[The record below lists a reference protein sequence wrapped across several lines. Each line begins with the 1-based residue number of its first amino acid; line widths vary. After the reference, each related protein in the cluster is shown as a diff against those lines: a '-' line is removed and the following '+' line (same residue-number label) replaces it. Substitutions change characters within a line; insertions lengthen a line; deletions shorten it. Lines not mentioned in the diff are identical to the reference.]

1 MTQSSPLTIPDDNRR
16 DSAWERAANY
26 EKEERLMR
34 SVSKIV
40 VKGAVDVVFFR
51 SPVAH
56 LVVAGENQDAIRN
69 IKTRFEGGK
78 LVIEQE
84 GVSISGAGG
93 SIHVSGSGINMA
105 GGTIYVGG
113 RQGGVTMQ
121 FNGTVGGVVLGHG
134 RCIVGIALPEAP
146 SIRIKGSGDVT
157 LYDLQQTVLD
167 LGVQGSGD
175 ITAFGRV
182 DLLDAEVAGSGDV
195 DASELVATS
204 AKLSVVGSGDID
216 AYVSNSVKARVAGSG
231 DIVIRGNPP
240 IRDHSVAGSG
250 DIKFKKK

>member
-1 MTQSSPLTIPDDNRR
+1 MSHSNPLTLQDATHR

-26 EKEERLMR
+26 EKEERPIR
-34 SVSKIV
+34 PVRKIV

-51 SPVAH
+51 SPSAH
-56 LVVAGENQDAIRN
+56 LVVAGENQEAIRS
-69 IKTRFEGGK
+69 IKTRLEGDK

-84 GVSISGAGG
+84 GVSISGGG
-93 SIHVSGSGINMA
+93 ANIHISGTGNIFV
-105 GGTIYVGG
+105 GGTINVGG

-121 FNGTVGGVVLGHG
+121 FKG
-134 RCIVGIALPEAP
+134 RCIVGVALPEAP

-157 LYDLQQTVLD
+157 LYDLQQAVLD

-195 DASELVATS
+195 DTSELVATS
-204 AKLSVVGSGDID
+204 AKLSVAGSGDID

-250 DIKFKKK
+250 DIKFKK

>member
-1 MTQSSPLTIPDDNRR
+1 MTISSPLTIQDADHR

-26 EKEERLMR
+26 EKEERPMR
-34 SVSKIV
+34 SVRKIM

-51 SPVAH
+51 SPSAH
-56 LVVAGENQDAIRN
+56 LVVAGENQEAIRSL
-69 IKTRFEGGK
+69 KTRFEGDK

-93 SIHVSGSGINMA
+93 SIHVSGSGNIVA

-113 RQGGVTMQ
+113 RRGGINMQ
-121 FNGTVGGVVLGHG
+121 FNGPVGGVVVGQG

-157 LYDLQQTVLD
+157 LYDLQQAVLD
-167 LGVQGSGD
+167 LGIQGSGD

-204 AKLSVVGSGDID
+204 ANLSVAGSGDID

-231 DIVIRGNPP
+231 DIAVRGNPP